1 VAADAGVTALRL
13 MREGQLEAA
22 LPHAREATRAATV
35 CRPEHGMLATILCRL
50 GRREEADGIVRSALH
65 LGAGSADSY
74 DALAHVSIML
84 GQSERAN
91 TLYRQAVALEPL
103 SARFLYNL
111 ASSERSLGRLAEAE
125 VACSRS
131 IELDPHGY
139 PSYLLR
145 SELRT
150 QTAAV
155 NHVAEL
161 EARLAAD
168 HADERARVALG
179 YALAKELDDLGHYD
193 EAFRWL
199 SQAAQTRRRQ
209 LSYDVAVDERKI
221 ERIMQVYS
229 VQYPQGASRA
239 EGTAQLAFI
248 VGLPRSGTTL
258 LERIL
263 TGVPGVRTNG
273 ETDNFSQALLRA
285 TPSGQHDVFTRATH
299 SDPEAVA
306 RNYADLAGSHNHAGL
321 IIEKLPLNYLY
332 LGAIA
337 RALPNARL
345 LWMRRSPVDSC
356 FAMYRTL
363 FGQGYPFSYDFEDLA
378 RYYNAYAR
386 LMEHWQSVLGPR
398 LYPVSYEEL
407 VTRPDAVGASLAAHC
422 GLQWSDSAVHIEN
435 NTQAS
440 FTASASQVRRPI
452 YTSSIDRWRHYRTH
466 LEPLISK
473 LREFN

>member
-1 VAADAGVTALRL
+1 
-13 MREGQLEAA
+13 
-22 LPHAREATRAATV
+22 
-35 CRPEHGMLATILCRL
+35 
-50 GRREEADGIVRSALH
+50 
-65 LGAGSADSY
+65 
-74 DALAHVSIML
+74 
-84 GQSERAN
+84 
-91 TLYRQAVALEPL
+91 
-103 SARFLYNL
+103 
-111 ASSERSLGRLAEAE
+111 
-125 VACSRS
+125 
-131 IELDPHGY
+131 
-139 PSYLLR
+139 
-145 SELRT
+145 
-150 QTAAV
+150 
-155 NHVAEL
+155 
-161 EARLAAD
+161 
-168 HADERARVALG
+168 
-179 YALAKELDDLGHYD
+179 
-193 EAFRWL
+193 
-199 SQAAQTRRRQ
+199 
-209 LSYDVAVDERKI
+209 
-221 ERIMQVYS
+221 
-229 VQYPQGASRA
+229 
-239 EGTAQLAFI
+239 
-248 VGLPRSGTTL
+248 L

-263 TGVPGVRTNG
+263 TGIPGVRTNG

-386 LMEHWQSVLGPR
+386 LMEHWRSVLGPR

-473 LREFN
+473 LREFNH